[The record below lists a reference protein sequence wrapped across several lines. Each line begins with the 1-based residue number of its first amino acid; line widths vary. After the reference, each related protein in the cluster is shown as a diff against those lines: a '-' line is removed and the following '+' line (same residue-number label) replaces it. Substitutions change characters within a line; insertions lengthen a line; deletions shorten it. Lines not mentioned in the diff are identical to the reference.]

1 VRKICK
7 IMEIGIS
14 TATLFGRCF
23 NEKALPVL
31 EGLDARVCEVFLETF
46 SEYTE
51 EYARFLKSKINSL
64 KVHSIHTLNT
74 HFEPQ
79 LFTANER
86 ALKDALIIFENCL
99 KAGKILGASCYTL
112 HGKARLK
119 KDASFTNYS
128 ELGAYFKDATE
139 IAKKYGMF
147 VTLENV
153 EWACYGKP
161 GFFSQ
166 VKKYA
171 PNLMGCLD
179 VKQARL
185 SGFDYKQYIE
195 DMGDSIKTVHLSDVD
210 KNGNITI
217 PSKQGCFDFEEL
229 FKMLKYNGFNGNC
242 LIEIYKENFKE
253 EGELRDSLNYL
264 REIKQKIFEE

>member
-1 VRKICK
+1 
-7 IMEIGIS
+7 MEIGIS

-23 NEKALPVL
+23 NEDALPL
-31 EGLDARVCEVFLETF
+31 LDSIDSRVCEVFLETF

-51 EYARFLKSKINSL
+51 DYARLLASKLGGL

-79 LFTANER
+79 LFTVNER
-86 ALKDALIIFENCL
+86 ALKDAFIIFENCL
-99 KAGKILGASCYTL
+99 KAGKVLGASCYTL

-119 KDASFTNYS
+119 KGSGFTNYS
-128 ELGAYFKDATE
+128 ELGAYFKNVCDL
-139 IAKKYGMF
+139 AKSYSIN

-161 GFFSQ
+161 GFFGEI
-166 VKKYA
+166 KKYA
-171 PNLMGCLD
+171 PDLKTCLD
-179 VKQARL
+179 VKQARV
-185 SGFDYKQYIE
+185 SGFDYKEYIE

-210 KNGNITI
+210 EFGRIAA
-217 PSKQGCFDFEEL
+217 PSEKGCFDFEEL

-242 LIEIYKENFKE
+242 LIEIYKENFKDE
-253 EGELRDSLNYL
+253 SDLIHSLEYL
-264 REIKQKIFEE
+264 RNIKQKIF